1 MNKKI
6 AFIINPKAG
15 VKKNIDLQQFIRD
28 HFPARIDYDIILWEN
43 KDDFASIRDQIFN
56 NHYTIAVACGGDGT
70 VNRVASAVKHTS
82 VALGILPLGSGNGLA
97 RSLHIPM
104 DLKQALK
111 TIEKASVRLID
122 GGLVNGHAF
131 FCTCGIGFDAH
142 IAGEF
147 ASSSKRGFWT
157 YFTITLREFF
167 SYKPKHYTISADNHS
182 VDTPAF
188 LVTVANAGQWGNDV
202 YIAPEAKVDDGLLH
216 VSILKP
222 FSTVSLPGLGI
233 KMMNRNVH
241 NSRLLQSLKGKEIII
256 SFEGTLP
263 VHFDGEPTSFSDSIS
278 VQVLPGALKVVC

>member
-1 MNKKI
+1 
-6 AFIINPKAG
+6 
-15 VKKNIDLQQFIRD
+15 
-28 HFPARIDYDIILWEN
+28 
-43 KDDFASIRDQIFN
+43 
-56 NHYTIAVACGGDGT
+56 
-70 VNRVASAVKHTS
+70 
-82 VALGILPLGSGNGLA
+82 
-97 RSLHIPM
+97 
-104 DLKQALK
+104 
-111 TIEKASVRLID
+111 
-122 GGLVNGHAF
+122 VNGHAF

-167 SYKPKHYTISADNHS
+167 SYKPKRYTISADNHS

-278 VQVLPGALKVVC
+278 VQVMPGALKVVC